1 MDNGERD
8 VVITGVG
15 LASSLG
21 VDAHEHVARLADAI
35 SGCVVEEIHFAP
47 YCVHPLVPLDFS
59 RQIPKKSDLKQ
70 METWQRIGVY
80 AAGLALADAG
90 VAENFELL
98 EHTHLVVAAGSG
110 ERDIAVDCEVLDK
123 LDCDGDSTLLA
134 KQVLPSALRPTLFL
148 AQLSNML
155 AGNISIV
162 HGVTGS
168 SRTFMGEEMAG
179 LTAIEN
185 AYRRIVSRQ
194 TDIVLV
200 GGALNSEREDLLL
213 GLELGHNLWRGP
225 YAPVWDRAR
234 AGGGLILGSVGAFL
248 VLEAREHAMAR
259 GARTYARLVDVVT
272 GRCDRGKGSTAG
284 SLTGLYERL
293 RSPPKGPLCV
303 LSGASGVE
311 PETSEESEFIQTLPL
326 PGAEVIVRAF
336 GSALGHSVE
345 AHFPAGLALAALI
358 ARHKYLPPA
367 LGSSLT
373 EQQTRLIVDNVLVTC
388 VGHWRGEGLAV
399 IEATT

>member
-1 MDNGERD
+1 MDGGERD
-8 VVITGVG
+8 VLITGVG

-21 VDAHEHVARLADAI
+21 ADAQDHVARLADAI
-35 SGCVVEEIHFAP
+35 SGCVVEETRFAP
-47 YCVHPLVPLDFS
+47 YCVHPLVPVDFN
-59 RQIPKKSDLKQ
+59 RQIAKKSDLKQ

-80 AAGLALADAG
+80 AAGLALADAD
-90 VAENFELL
+90 VAKNLELL

-123 LDCDGDSTLLA
+123 LSCEEDSTVLA

-179 LTAIEN
+179 LAAIEN
-185 AYRRIVSRQ
+185 AYRRIAAGQ
-194 TDIVLV
+194 TDLVLV
-200 GGALNSEREDLLL
+200 GGALNAEREDLLL
-213 GLELGHNLWRGP
+213 NFELGHNLWRGP

-248 VLEAREHAMAR
+248 VLEAREHALAR
-259 GARTYARLVDVVT
+259 GASAYARLVDVVT
-272 GRCDRGKGSTAG
+272 GRCDRGNGSTTG
-284 SLTGLYERL
+284 SLTRLYERL
-293 RSPPKGPLCV
+293 RNAPKGPLCV
-303 LSGASGVE
+303 LSGASGAE
-311 PETSEESEFIQTLPL
+311 PETSQESEFIRTLPHSS
-326 PGAEVIVRAF
+326 AETVVRAF
-336 GSALGHSVE
+336 GSAFGHSVE
-345 AHFPAGLALAALI
+345 AQFPAGLALAALI

-367 LGSSLT
+367 SGDSQMEKPASLT
-373 EQQTRLIVDNVLVTC
+373 ADSVLVTC
-388 VGHWRGEGLAV
+388 VGHWRGEGLALLEV
-399 IEATT
+399 TA